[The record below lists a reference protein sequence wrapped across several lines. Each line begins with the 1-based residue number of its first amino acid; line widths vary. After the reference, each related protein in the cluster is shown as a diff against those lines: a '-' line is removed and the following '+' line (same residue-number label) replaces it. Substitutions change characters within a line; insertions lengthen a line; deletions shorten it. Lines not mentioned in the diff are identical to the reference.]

1 MYSAKHK
8 SCGSSGPSGKQTPSR
23 TIFAHLSA
31 ARCHTAINGAGI
43 ISGQSSVHVNP
54 VVVAAAVVGDGVVVA
69 VVGVVV
75 AVVGGGG
82 AVVVAGFVVDVVVK
96 VVVVAVTVLLQHASR
111 ATGSL
116 QRIPGPTNTPPAP
129 AQHSASRSSRQLAT
143 SSVCENGKMPRLTVA
158 HAAPRQHAPGQSAP
172 RSFSRHSCVHGAC
185 VVELQ

>member
-1 MYSAKHK
+1 M
-8 SCGSSGPSGKQTPSR
+8 
-23 TIFAHLSA
+23 
-31 ARCHTAINGAGI
+31 
-43 ISGQSSVHVNP
+43 HVNP